1 MNSQLDASHRRQG
14 IDVASF
20 IFTDIKAL
28 YDLNLT
34 SYIDLAYAEISV
46 VGYELYLVE
55 QWVAARRMSSVIA
68 SFTGN
73 SQDTVRAVQVILPR
87 DPALWPGKLSQYHAE
102 LKSIAQPRIMPD
114 GHSTMYVTN
123 LSGIPSSLNILH
135 IETGDMRTVWPYFK
149 VNYDLKMLHC
159 AGRSSLLLSY
169 PATSAVEKFLQLYK
183 FQIHTRKG
191 SAGGNGGV
199 LLDSSAKSN
208 SSHSDESAQNDDGNR
223 GNAGSGSGGGAG
235 AASSGPKYLS
245 IAADTNQPDN
255 YQPNKPPARGVLA
268 QNNEAVAIAQP
279 SYDIVYMVEL
289 VQISLRYFNS
299 YKGPV
304 DGLLCKTSNDA
315 IEDWWGRYG
324 TLYLGID
331 KPRNEPAMG
340 PTAVAGILSLVLAC
354 YFKLS
359 LEDCMNSRDPFDSN
373 EFHDGVALFQKKY
386 NLDQKYRSPQQQS
399 YSQHGP
405 GIVRGCLD
413 LCTLAKLFEV
423 TEKYS
428 NHDLLKFKKLLKSR
442 VLDLTG
448 KGNPITLS
456 HEILTADLE
465 TLVSNIHGGSLGL
478 LWKGKGRS
486 RTILNCDNT
495 MSNFCNYTFQR
506 GNPTQAI
513 NEQNERTKR
522 RIMQEAEQKKRKR
535 KTYKFDPN
543 MFVESRRLPPDLN
556 EADMES
562 DTSSDSETKSNHTV
576 SSMFCNY
583 DKSRYST
590 DIDINKWHFDE
601 YKRRNSLPRINDGT
615 TVDIMPDPLSD
626 KLKARRLYRSNSFS
640 TVSNVVDRWQLP
652 FDASVVRIAR
662 NLRRLETE
670 LANQKTLDDMEDSKF
685 APHSDQVDNRDA
697 EEQFLVIKARLQD
710 SHDKYANQSIKFE
723 RKANVLEN
731 KQRLLYTEIN
741 EINSLTSKLKY
752 DVRLLEFR
760 MRDVED
766 SINHFDKKINSVKKA
781 LIAQN
786 GDVADALECVTD
798 ERKFDGCLETM
809 MCNKDLCYKGLSVK
823 LMDPNLF
830 AELKKNIMSWV
841 SYLFSSFSTTGN
853 DYKSIQAKTSTSEF

>member
-1 MNSQLDASHRRQG
+1 MNSQMDASHRREG

-34 SYIDLAYAEISV
+34 SYIDIAYTEISV
-46 VGYELYLVE
+46 VGYEIYLVE
-55 QWVAARRMSSVIA
+55 QWVAARRMSSIIA

-73 SQDTVRAVQVILPR
+73 SQDTVRAVQVVLPR

-102 LKSIAQPRIMPD
+102 LKGIAQPRLMPD
-114 GHSTMYVTN
+114 GHSTMFVTN

-191 SAGGNGGV
+191 PSGGIV
-199 LLDSSAKSN
+199 DSSAKS
-208 SSHSDESAQNDDGNR
+208 SHSHSDESAHNDSSAGNHNI
-223 GNAGSGSGGGAG
+223 GGSGAMSG
-235 AASSGPKYLS
+235 SKYLNIS
-245 IAADTNQPDN
+245 ADTNQPDN
-255 YQPNKPPARGVLA
+255 YQPNKRPARGVVVD
-268 QNNEAVAIAQP
+268 NNEAVAITQP

-289 VQISLRYFNS
+289 VQISLRYFGS
-299 YKGPV
+299 YSGPI
-304 DGLLCKTSNDA
+304 DGLLCKGSNDA
-315 IEDWWGRYG
+315 IEDWWGKYG

-359 LEDCMNSRDPFDSN
+359 LEDCMNSRDPFDCV
-373 EFHDGVALFQKKY
+373 EFHEGVALFQKKY
-386 NLDQKYRSPQQQS
+386 NLDQKYRSSQHQS
-399 YSQHGP
+399 YSQHGT
-405 GIVRGCLD
+405 GVVRGRLD

-478 LWKGKGRS
+478 IWKGKGRS

-495 MSNFCNYTFQR
+495 MNDFCNYNFQR
-506 GNPTQAI
+506 GNPAQEI
-513 NEQNERTKR
+513 IKQNERTKL
-522 RIMQEAEQKKRKR
+522 RIAREAEMKKRKR
-535 KTYKFDPN
+535 KTYKFNPN
-543 MFVESRRLPPDLN
+543 DFVEARRLPPDLQ
-556 EADMES
+556 EANMES
-562 DTSSDSETKSNHTV
+562 DTSSDSETQSNHTV

-583 DKSRYST
+583 DKSHYST
-590 DIDINKWHFDE
+590 DVDLNKWHFDE
-601 YKRRNSLPRINDGT
+601 YKRRNSLPRINDGMT
-615 TVDIMPDPLSD
+615 FNTMSDPTSD
-626 KLKARRLYRSNSFS
+626 RIKDRILYRSNSFS
-640 TVSNVVDRWQLP
+640 KVSDVVDRWPLP
-652 FDASVVRIAR
+652 FDASVVKIAR

-670 LANQKTLDDMEDSKF
+670 LAVQKTLDDMEESKF
-685 APHSDQVDNRDA
+685 APHSDQVDNREA
-697 EEQFLVIKARLQD
+697 EEKFQILKIRLQE

-723 RKANVLEN
+723 RKANILEN

-786 GDVADALECVTD
+786 SDVANALECVTD
-798 ERKFDGCLETM
+798 GSKFDGCLKDM

-823 LMDPNLF
+823 LLDPNMF
-830 AELKKNIMSWV
+830 AEMKKNIMSWV
-841 SYLFSSFSTTGN
+841 SYLFSSFTTTSSDYNNIQTKNSTN
-853 DYKSIQAKTSTSEF
+853 